1 MKSSPRRPL
10 HTFWAPNYW
19 PIWFMLALLR
29 LVCLLPHRA
38 RLAVGFGLGRLLHS
52 LSSSRRAIAR
62 RNIELCFPE
71 LSNAERNSL
80 VRKNFAC
87 IGASLIEMGIGMWAS
102 DKEMQRLTR
111 VNGVENVLN
120 ALEEGHGVIMIG
132 AHFTALEASGRVI
145 KIDLP
150 PYDVVYRKLRNPFL
164 NQIVLRNRQMSAREA
179 IERSDIR
186 GIIRSL
192 RNGVPVW
199 YAPDQGAKGKTGE
212 MVPFFGVPCMMTIAT
227 GTLAKIGKSAVVP
240 LFQRRLD
247 DGTYVVDILPC
258 IESIPSGDL
267 VQDTRS
273 YNEILEAY
281 IRECPEQYLWI
292 HKKFKNRPAP
302 LPDAYADLDSLK

>member
-1 MKSSPRRPL
+1 MKNDPRRPL
-10 HTFWAPNYW
+10 YTFWTPNYW
-19 PIWFMLALLR
+19 PIWFLLALLR
-29 LVCLLPHRA
+29 LVCLLPHKA

-71 LSNAERNSL
+71 LSVEERNTL
-80 VRKNFAC
+80 VRKHFAC

-102 DKEMQRLTR
+102 DREMQRLTR
-111 VNGVENVLN
+111 VNGCENVLN

-150 PYDVVYRKLRNPFL
+150 PYDVVYRKLRNPFI
-164 NQIVLRNRQMSAREA
+164 NQIVLRNRQTSAREA
-179 IERSDIR
+179 IERGDIR
-186 GIIRSL
+186 GMIRNL

-199 YAPDQGAKGKTGE
+199 YAPDQGSRGKTAE
-212 MVPFFGVPCMMTIAT
+212 LVPFFGVPCMMTTAT
-227 GTLAKIGKSAVVP
+227 GKLAEMGNSVVVP

-247 DGTYVVDILPC
+247 DGTYVVDILPR
-258 IESIPSGDL
+258 IEAIPSGDL
-267 VQDTRS
+267 VQDSQS
-273 YNEILEAY
+273 YNEVLEAY

-292 HKKFKNRPAP
+292 HRKFKNRPAP